1 MMIQYARRLSWYS
14 MRTSNACSTCTC
26 DKGDTGETEDVLPQ
40 PLWLDTCLL
49 LLPTFRVFMCT
60 ESDKACVMCACVWM
74 CADVC
79 GTVRK
84 CVDVRCPQHL

>member
-14 MRTSNACSTCTC
+14 MSTSNAWSTCTC
-26 DKGDTGETEDVLPQ
+26 GKGDTGETEDVLPQ

-60 ESDKACVMCACVWM
+60 ESDKACVMCIACMVRGRVPMWVRM
-74 CADVC
+74 C
-79 GTVRK
+79 VRM
-84 CVDVRCPQHL
+84 CVHV